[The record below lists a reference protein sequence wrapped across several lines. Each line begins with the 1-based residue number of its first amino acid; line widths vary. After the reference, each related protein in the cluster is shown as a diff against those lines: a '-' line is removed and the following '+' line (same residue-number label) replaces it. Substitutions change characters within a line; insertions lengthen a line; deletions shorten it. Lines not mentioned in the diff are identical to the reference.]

1 MTYLSDRT
9 KRKAIIFSTTY
20 LPKPMRIAIRESLLS
35 RLEIARAR
43 RSKLFIIGHPK
54 SGNTWLRTMISRVY
68 QVRHGLPASLILKSD
83 ELARANPAI
92 PRFLVTNGHYSYE
105 GVIERVLDYR
115 SPSPVFADRR
125 VVFLARHPCD
135 IAVSWYFQ
143 FTKRISA
150 YKRELINHGLQHPID
165 PESISMWDFV
175 MNPEIGLASLIEYL
189 NRWERNLRG
198 REHSLIVRYE
208 DRRADPGATLRQIL
222 DFFGET
228 YSEREIEEA
237 VDFTSFDKLKK
248 LESEGFFRHG
258 GMSLRRGGD
267 PDAFKVRRGKVQG
280 YRDYF
285 SAEQLA
291 RMDEMVATRLSPEL
305 GYGGYG
311 GGSAGSELPST
322 A

>member
-1 MTYLSDRT
+1 MTSLSDRT
-9 KRKAIIFSTTY
+9 KRKAIVLSTTY
-20 LPKPMRIAIRESLLS
+20 LPKPLRIAIRESLLA

-43 RSKLFIIGHPK
+43 RAKLFVIGHPK

-68 QVRHGLPASLILKSD
+68 QVRYGLPASLILKSD
-83 ELARANPAI
+83 ELAIANPAI

-105 GVIERVLDYR
+105 GVIEKALDYR
-115 SPSPVFADRR
+115 APAAELADRKI
-125 VVFLARHPCD
+125 VFLARHPCD

-175 MNPEIGLASLIEYL
+175 MRTEIGLASLIEYL

-208 DRRADPGATLRQIL
+208 DRRADPGATLKQIL
-222 DFFGET
+222 DFFGEP

-248 LESEGFFRHG
+248 LEGQGFFRRG

-267 PDAFKVRRGKVQG
+267 PDAFKLRRGKVEG

-285 SAEQLA
+285 EAEQLA
-291 RMDEMVATRLSPEL
+291 QMEEMVATRLSPAF
-305 GYGGYG
+305 GY
-311 GGSAGSELPST
+311 GGSAG
-322 A
+322 ARVRG

>member
-1 MTYLSDRT
+1 MMHLSDRT
-9 KRKAIIFSTTY
+9 KRKAIVHSTTY
-20 LPKPMRIAIRESLLS
+20 LPKSLRISLREALLA

-43 RSKLFIIGHPK
+43 RSRLFIIGHPK

-68 QVRHGLPASLILKSD
+68 QVRYDLPPSLILKSD
-83 ELARANPAI
+83 ELANANPAI

-105 GVIERVLDYR
+105 GVIEKALDYR
-115 SPSPVFADRR
+115 APAAEFADRKI
-125 VVFLARHPCD
+125 VLLARHPCD

-150 YKRELINHGLQHPID
+150 YKRELINHGLQRPID

-175 MNPEIGLASLIEYL
+175 MHSEIGLASLIEYL
-189 NRWERNLRG
+189 NRWEHNLRG
-198 REHSLIVRYE
+198 RKHSLIVRYE

-222 DFFGET
+222 TFFGER
-228 YSEREIEEA
+228 YSEIEIEEA

-248 LESEGFFRHG
+248 LEGQGFFRRG

-267 PDAFKVRRGKVQG
+267 PDAFKLRRGKVEG

-285 SAEQLA
+285 DADQLA
-291 RMDEMVATRLSPEL
+291 QMEEMVATRLSPAF
-305 GYGGYG
+305 GYGAY
-311 GGSAGSELPST
+311 AGARVNE
-322 A
+322 

>member
-1 MTYLSDRT
+1 MHLPDRT
-9 KRKAIIFSTTY
+9 KRKAIVIATTY
-20 LPKPMRIAIRESLLS
+20 LPKAQRIAIRESRLS
-35 RLEIARAR
+35 KLEIARAR

-68 QVRHGLPASLILKSD
+68 QVRYGLPAWLILKSD
-83 ELARANPAI
+83 ELANQNRAI

-105 GVIERVLDYR
+105 RVIEQALDYR
-115 SPSPVFADRR
+115 APAAEFADRKI
-125 VVFLARHPCD
+125 VLLARHPSD

-150 YKRELINHGLQHPID
+150 YKRELISHGIQRPID

-175 MNPEIGLASLIEYL
+175 MNNEIGVSSLIEYL

-208 DRRADPGATLRQIL
+208 DRRADPGATLKQIL
-222 DFFGET
+222 TFFGEP
-228 YSEREIEEA
+228 YSDAEIDEA

-248 LESEGFFRHG
+248 LESEGFFPHG
-258 GMSLRRGGD
+258 GMSRRRDGEA
-267 PDAFKVRRGKVQG
+267 DAFKLRRGKVQG

-285 SAEQLA
+285 DADQLT
-291 RMDEMVATRLSPEL
+291 RMDEMVATRLSSAF
-305 GYGGYG
+305 GYG
-311 GGSAGSELPST
+311 
-322 A
+322 

>member
-1 MTYLSDRT
+1 MPMLSDRT
-9 KRKAIIFSTTY
+9 KRKAIVLASTY
-20 LPKPMRIAIRESLLS
+20 LPKPQRIAIRESLLS
-35 RLEIARAR
+35 KLEIARAR
-43 RSKLFIIGHPK
+43 RARLFVIGHPK

-68 QVRHGLPASLILKSD
+68 QVRHGLPASMILKSD
-83 ELARANPAI
+83 ELANANPAI

-105 GVIERVLDYR
+105 GVIEKALDHR
-115 SPSPVFADRR
+115 APAAEFADRKI
-125 VVFLARHPCD
+125 VLLARHPSD

-150 YKRELINHGLQHPID
+150 YKRELINHGLERPID

-175 MNPEIGLASLIEYL
+175 MNSEIGLASLIEYL

-208 DRRADPGATLRQIL
+208 DRRADPGTTLKQIL
-222 DFFGET
+222 TFFGEP
-228 YSEREIEEA
+228 YSEAEIDEA

-258 GMSLRRGGD
+258 GMSRRRGGD
-267 PDAFKVRRGKVQG
+267 PDAFKLRRGKVQG

-285 SAEQLA
+285 DAEQLA
-291 RMDEMVATRLSPEL
+291 QMDEMVATRLSPAL
-305 GYGGYG
+305 GYGGA
-311 GGSAGSELPST
+311 SARVSNDQ
-322 A
+322 